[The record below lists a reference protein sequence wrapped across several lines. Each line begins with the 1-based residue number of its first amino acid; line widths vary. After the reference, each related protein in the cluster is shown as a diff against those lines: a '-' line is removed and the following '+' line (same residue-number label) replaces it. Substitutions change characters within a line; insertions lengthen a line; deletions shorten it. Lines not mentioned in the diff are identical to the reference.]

1 MINVKRIL
9 FTVILLLSSVVPSFS
24 YKLLYAE
31 EYYKLYHQNLY
42 QYPEDYTGNIWF
54 LEQALGRP
62 FVNPL
67 NALTKIDNKK
77 EWERYRYLFYMHVN
91 LKLVEQY
98 RHLARSY
105 DKETAYFFNAPW
117 KDDTLKSLKI
127 AESYYKAAEYYWT
140 EALDWVQKLKKV
152 HYYFL
157 ENIQFWED
165 ERVRITTGELDYKDI
180 IDNDLSHLEKV
191 RKKFEAMDAS
201 TY

>member
-1 MINVKRIL
+1 MKRIL
-9 FTVILLLSSVVPSFS
+9 FVLLLFSSFVVPSFS

-67 NALTKIDNKK
+67 NALTKIDTKDQWK
-77 EWERYRYLFYMHVN
+77 RYRYLFYMHVN

-98 RHLARSY
+98 RYLARSY
-105 DKETAYFFNAPW
+105 DKQRAYFYNAPW
-117 KDDTLKSLKI
+117 KEDTLKSLNI
-127 AESYYKAAEYYWT
+127 AESYYKAAEYYWK
-140 EALDWVQKLKKV
+140 EALVWVKKLKKV

-165 ERVRITTGELDYKDI
+165 ERIRITTGELDYKDSI
-180 IDNDLSHLEKV
+180 QTDLSRLATV
-191 RKKFEAMDAS
+191 RKEFEAMNAS

>member
-1 MINVKRIL
+1 MFFI
-9 FTVILLLSSVVPSFS
+9 TVFSSFS

-67 NALTKIDNKK
+67 NALTRIDNRN
-77 EWERYRYLFYMHVN
+77 EWKRYRYLFYMHVN

-98 RHLARSY
+98 RFLAHAY
-105 DKETAYFFNAPW
+105 DKKTAYFYNAPW
-117 KDDTLKSLKI
+117 KYDNLKSLDI
-127 AESYYKAAEYYWT
+127 AESYYKTAEYYWGQ
-140 EALDWVQKLKKV
+140 ANIWVNKLKKTK
-152 HYYFL
+152 YYFL
-157 ENIQFWED
+157 ESIQYWED
-165 ERVRITTGELDYKDI
+165 EKTRIISGELNYKEI
-180 IDNDLSHLEKV
+180 LGNDLKKLEKV
-191 RKKFEAMDAS
+191 RAAFNAMDGK